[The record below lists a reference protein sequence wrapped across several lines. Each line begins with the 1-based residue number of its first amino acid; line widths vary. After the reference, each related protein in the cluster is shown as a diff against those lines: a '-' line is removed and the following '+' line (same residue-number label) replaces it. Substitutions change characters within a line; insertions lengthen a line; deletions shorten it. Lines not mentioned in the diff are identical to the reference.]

1 MADGN
6 IRITLDARQAKAM
19 AQQLEGQLKS
29 LDAQAQQ
36 TQSSTDKLSSKTRQS
51 ADNYRKLVT
60 AANQLVISM
69 RQLGQHTNNSKNSMT
84 QLNASLRQ
92 MIQSNASLQASI
104 NGLAN
109 SLNNLRSA
117 EASAATG
124 AQTASSSMSGMGAS
138 MERTAGIASSLKAIL
153 ATFGTVLSFQYAAK
167 TLMDFDHAMAQVEA
181 ISRATGVQLD
191 ALRDKAKQLGATTIY
206 TSGEAATGMKYL
218 AQSGFDVNEILTATS
233 SVLALAQAGDIGLAQ
248 ASEIAAKALRGFRL
262 DASQMSDVADVMAAA
277 VTQSTMNIQEMGY
290 AFKYVAPIAASM
302 GVSMREASAY
312 IGVLSDAG
320 IDATMAGT
328 ALRRIMSEIS
338 NPTIKATKLLEA
350 HGLTM
355 ADVNIKTLGLTK
367 VMENLVNANLSVGET
382 FALFGDR
389 GAPAFQTLAQQ
400 IDVVKQKHENLM
412 NVQGRASKMQEVMN
426 QSLYAAFKNLT
437 SAIEFLIIQFSEAT
451 GLLNGMK
458 AAMFGVA
465 EGIRFFAR
473 NLGLVVPIVGL
484 LLYTYLPRLITSIF
498 GIKTATAAVG
508 ATTAATATV
517 AKASWTT
524 IGVSVAT
531 AGKSMLGCVSS
542 MTALRASA
550 AGLFAA
556 LGGWIGI
563 AIMGFSALY
572 MHLSQQKTALEEV
585 ATKHETLISLYKK
598 GKEGT
603 DEYVAA
609 LKKQE
614 EQLLNLS
621 RLQQMSELDNY
632 INMLHKSAQ
641 EIGDIMHRIREQSNL
656 EGASASYKKFAN
668 DVNAIIAEL
677 VRLEAQGKLSSFE
690 ISTMREKVRELA
702 DQLPESEKNAARL
715 TLELLNNM
723 HAAETCERSIEV
735 LRGSLVRLAG
745 AFGQAAQAGALA
757 AAAFR
762 DAAAAKRDFLSGK
775 QMSDLIDKTERSRIN
790 TQILETVAG
799 AGLKKNAGRNVLNQ
813 SQQVLNVLTT
823 EQAQNLNFRVSKT
836 GQLVAEVK
844 SLKQVTDEYTQSLRN
859 QGFSEDK
866 IQAAV
871 ADRAKNYQETAE
883 NAKKDAQALNEY
895 TGRLKKET
903 EVQDALN
910 ESWKESKKSGGGAAK
925 AAKAQATALGK
936 VNEELAKM
944 TMTDREFQ
952 QFKFEQELAKL
963 EKTLG
968 KTNPQFQQLVQLW
981 EKAKALGLSSPKEL
995 INARTNYEDW
1005 KLAQAH
1011 GGDKKW
1017 AEKAKVDAAADYLRQ
1032 QYKDDANE
1040 QVQIAQW
1047 VADRKREITSGSIQK
1062 DTQSLLKFW
1071 DDYLAISFNGEEQY
1085 KNLLNQY
1092 YQERYNAYL
1101 ALTGNETAAHAM
1113 AEDERLRKSRSALD
1127 GIKVA
1132 TRDWIVENSNMAK
1145 KMGDLMTTIYDG
1157 IADAFYNMVAT
1168 GKANW
1173 EDLGRTVLAELTKMI
1188 IKTMILS
1195 NLMKGIGYF
1204 FGFGSGSGAEAGGVP
1219 ADTGAATESLF
1230 MQEGFFAN
1238 GGVVSGISAHSN
1250 QVVSSPTPFTYHRE
1264 IKKFARGTAIMGEA
1278 GSEAIMP
1285 LARDRKGRLGVR
1297 TQGGGDAG
1305 DGGTLRLSLTI
1316 VDQTQDGVGV
1326 QDAQA
1331 SRGGFSMDV
1340 MIAQIDGKLAGLA
1353 ASGKS
1358 KLVSTMEKTHRMPST
1373 RGWS

>member
-191 ALRDKAKQLGATTIY
+191 ALREKAKQLGATTIY

-367 VMENLVNANLSVGET
+367 VMENLINANLSVGET

-400 IDVVKQKHENLM
+400 IDVVKKKHENLM
-412 NVQGRASKMQEVMN
+412 DVQGRAAKMQEIMN
-426 QSLYAAFKNLT
+426 QSLFAAFKNLT
-437 SAIEFLIIQFSEAT
+437 SAIEYLIIQFSEGT
-451 GLLNGMK
+451 GLLNGLK
-458 AAMFGVA
+458 SAMFGVA
-465 EGIRFFAR
+465 EGVRFLAR
-473 NLGLVVPIVGL
+473 NLQLVVPVVAL
-484 LLYTYLPRLITSIF
+484 LLYTHLPKLLTMIF
-498 GIKTATAAVG
+498 GIKTATATVG
-508 ATTAATATV
+508 ATTVATATT
-517 AKASWTT
+517 ARASWAT
-524 IGVSVAT
+524 IGASVAAT
-531 AGKSMLGCVSS
+531 GKAVLGCVTS
-542 MTALRASA
+542 MAALRTAAS
-550 AGLFAA
+550 GVLAA
-556 LGGWIGI
+556 LGGWVGI
-563 AIMGFSALY
+563 AVMGFSALWVY
-572 MHLSQQKTALEEV
+572 MSQYKSAVDQA
-585 ATKHETLISLYKK
+585 ADANSDLIRMF
-598 GKEGT
+598 KEGKT
-603 DEYVAA
+603 NSDEYAEA
-609 LKKQE
+609 LRKQQVE
-614 EQLLNLS
+614 LQKLGKDRGLVELANKTKQFGSMIDELGQKYYVFREQATVEGMSKEYKDFMNNLADVILEMQK
-621 RLQQMSELDNY
+621 LQQE
-632 INMLHKSAQ
+632 
-641 EIGDIMHRIREQSNL
+641 
-656 EGASASYKKFAN
+656 
-668 DVNAIIAEL
+668 
-677 VRLEAQGKLSSFE
+677 GKLDSE
-690 ISTMREKVRELA
+690 AMQGLQDRVKQLTTELPQTEDKA
-702 DQLPESEKNAARL
+702 RAMGVALQDNMQVAYLVARAMDILAGKFKGAGAAARD
-715 TLELLNNM
+715 
-723 HAAETCERSIEV
+723 
-735 LRGSLVRLAG
+735 
-745 AFGQAAQAGALA
+745 A
-757 AAAFR
+757 AADFR
-762 DAAAAKRDFLSGK
+762 DAAAAQREFLSGK
-775 QMSDLIDKTERSRIN
+775 QISGMISKTERAN
-790 TQILETVAG
+790 YDAQFYEDLAKAG
-799 AGLKKNAGRNVLNQ
+799 VKKNAGRNAISQHQEIASTLTPEQLRFTERHIDANGRLSYSLVSLNKY
-813 SQQVLNVLTT
+813 L
-823 EQAQNLNFRVSKT
+823 AQNTATWKENGIVGAKAVT
-836 GQLVAEVK
+836 ATIQLMSDYNASAQNVQKGVVQMNK
-844 SLKQVTDEYTQSLRN
+844 MT
-859 QGFSEDK
+859 
-866 IQAAV
+866 AAMHHS
-871 ADRAKNYQETAE
+871 Q
-883 NAKKDAQALNEY
+883 
-895 TGRLKKET
+895 

-910 ESWKESKKSGGGAAK
+910 ESWKEGKKSGGGAAK

-995 INARTNYEDW
+995 INARSNYEDW

-1071 DDYLAISFNGEEQY
+1071 DDYLTISFDGEEQY

-1204 FGFGSGSGAEAGGVP
+1204 FGFGSGGDAGGVP

>member
-36 TQSSTDKLSSKTRQS
+36 TQSSTDKLSSKNRQS
-51 ADNYRKLVT
+51 ADSYRKLVT

-104 NGLAN
+104 NGLTN
-109 SLNNLRSA
+109 SLNTLRSA
-117 EASAATG
+117 EAGAATG

-191 ALRDKAKQLGATTIY
+191 ALREKAKQLGATTIY

-233 SVLALAQAGDIGLAQ
+233 SVLALAQAGDLGLAQ

-262 DASQMSDVADVMAAA
+262 DATQMSDVADVMAAA

-338 NPTIKATKLLEA
+338 NPTNKATKLLEA

-367 VMENLVNANLSVGET
+367 VMENLIKANLSVGES

-400 IDVVKQKHENLM
+400 IDVVKKKHENLM
-412 NVQGRASKMQEVMN
+412 NVQGRAAKMQEVMN

-437 SAIEFLIIQFSEAT
+437 SAIEYLIIQFSEGT
-451 GLLNGMK
+451 GILGGLK

-465 EGIRFFAR
+465 EGVRFLAR
-473 NLGLVVPIVGL
+473 NLQLVVPIVAL
-484 LLYTYLPRLITSIF
+484 LLYTHLPKLITMIF
-498 GIKTATAAVG
+498 GIRTATVAVG
-508 ATTAATATV
+508 ATTATTAAATSASWATVGAGITATSR
-517 AKASWTT
+517 AM
-524 IGVSVAT
+524 
-531 AGKSMLGCVSS
+531 AGCLTSMAG
-542 MTALRASA
+542 LRAAS

-556 LGGWIGI
+556 LGGWVGI
-563 AIMGFSALY
+563 AIMGFSALAIY
-572 MHLSQQKTALEEV
+572 LAQQKTAVEEV
-585 ATKHETLISLYKK
+585 QAKHSALMDLYKQ
-598 GKEGT
+598 GKVSS
-603 DEYVAA
+603 DEYTEA
-609 LKKQE
+609 LKRQE
-614 EQLLNLS
+614 DQLRNLS
-621 RLQQMSELDNY
+621 TNKQVIELQNY
-632 INMLHKSAQ
+632 TNQLKQVAS
-641 EIGDIMHRIREQSNL
+641 EIGSFAHVFREQANL
-656 EGASASYKKFAN
+656 EGASEDVKAFGNRVADIAIEMNVLASKGELTTDKIKGFKSEINLLTNRLPITAT
-668 DVNAIIAEL
+668 NARAL
-677 VRLEAQGKLSSFE
+677 
-690 ISTMREKVRELA
+690 
-702 DQLPESEKNAARL
+702 SEKLQEQMQAAEICARAMEILTGQLGRVSGMFGRAAAAAR
-715 TLELLNNM
+715 
-723 HAAETCERSIEV
+723 S
-735 LRGSLVRLAG
+735 
-745 AFGQAAQAGALA
+745 AAQAFREA
-757 AAAFR
+757 AQAQ
-762 DAAAAKRDFLSGK
+762 RDFLSGK
-775 QMSDLIDKTERSRIN
+775 QISSLIDKTEQSKLN
-790 TQILETVAG
+790 AG
-799 AGLKKNAGRNVLNQ
+799 MSTMLLNAGLGKEAGRNAQGQWRSL
-813 SQQVLNVLTT
+813 LPELTT
-823 EQAQNLNFRVSKT
+823 EQAKMLDFAVDKT
-836 GQLVAEVK
+836 GKLTAKVKELSTVQAENTERLKAQNFTQEQIDK
-844 SLKQVTDEYTQSLRN
+844 SN
-859 QGFSEDK
+859 
-866 IQAAV
+866 
-871 ADRAKNYQETAE
+871 ADLAKSYGEMSE
-883 NAKKDAQALNEY
+883 NAKRDTTRINEY
-895 TGRLKKET
+895 TAAMWQETNAQNKLDEAWKKG
-903 EVQDALN
+903 
-910 ESWKESKKSGGGAAK
+910 SKSGGGAAK

-963 EKTLG
+963 GKTLG

-1071 DDYLAISFNGEEQY
+1071 DDYLAISFDGEEQY

-1204 FGFGSGSGAEAGGVP
+1204 FGFGSGAEAGGVP

-1331 SRGGFSMDV
+1331 SKGGFSMDV

>member
-6 IRITLDARQAKAM
+6 IRITLDARQAKVM
-19 AQQLEGQLKS
+19 AQQLESQLKS
-29 LDAQAQQ
+29 LDSQAQQ

-51 ADNYRKLVT
+51 ADSYRKLVT

-104 NGLAN
+104 TSLTN

-117 EASAATG
+117 ETSVATG
-124 AQTASSSMSGMGAS
+124 AQNASSSMSGMGAS
-138 MERTAGIASSLKAIL
+138 MERTAGIASSLRAIL

-191 ALRDKAKQLGATTIY
+191 ALREKAKQLGATTIY

-262 DASQMSDVADVMAAA
+262 DATQMSDVADVMAAA

-400 IDVVKQKHENLM
+400 IDVVKKKHENLM
-412 NVQGRASKMQEVMN
+412 NVQGRATKMQEVMN

-465 EGIRFFAR
+465 EGIRFFAKH
-473 NLGLVVPIVGL
+473 LGIVVPVVGL
-484 LLYTYLPRLITSIF
+484 LLYTYLPRLITALF

-508 ATTAATATV
+508 ATTVVTAATAR
-517 AKASWTT
+517 ASWAA
-524 IGVSVAT
+524 IGASVVAT
-531 AGKSMLGCVSS
+531 GKTIAGCVTS
-542 MTALRASA
+542 MAALKATA
-550 AGLFAA
+550 AGMFAA

-563 AIMGFSALY
+563 AVLGFTALY
-572 MHLSQQKTALEEV
+572 MHLSQQKTALEEL
-585 ATKHETLISLYKK
+585 ATKHETLISLYRK

-603 DEYVAA
+603 REYADA

-614 EQLLNLS
+614 EQLLSLS
-621 RLQQMSELDNY
+621 RLQQMSELDDY
-632 INMLHKSAQ
+632 TRKLHKSAE
-641 EIGDIMHRIREQSNL
+641 EIGDIMHRIREQSNM
-656 EGASASYKKFAN
+656 ERASASYKDFAEK
-668 DVNAIIAEL
+668 VSKIVWEMI
-677 VRLEAQGKLSSFE
+677 RLQEQGKLSSFE
-690 ISTMREKVRELA
+690 INTMRDKVQQLA
-702 DQLPESEKNAARL
+702 NTLPESEKNAAKL
-715 TLELLNNM
+715 TIELLDNM
-723 HAAETCERSIEV
+723 HAAETCERAIEI

-745 AFGQAAQAGALA
+745 EFGKAAEAGALA

-775 QMSDLIDKTERSRIN
+775 QMSDLIDRTERSRIN

-813 SQQVLNVLTT
+813 SQQVLGVLTT

-936 VNEELAKM
+936 VNEELARM

-1071 DDYLAISFNGEEQY
+1071 DDYLTISFDGEEQY

-1195 NLMKGIGYF
+1195 TLMKGIGYF
-1204 FGFGSGSGAEAGGVP
+1204 FGFGSGGDAGGVP